1 MKRNSLRLRNKL
13 IALFW
18 ALLLAAISSCSST
31 KSEQG
36 GERAGDAATPLA
48 SPDKSISVQFRLSDD
63 KRAFYSISRNDSV
76 VLQDSKLGVEME
88 DADFTQG
95 LVLESVSG
103 VEQVRDSYEMLNAK
117 RRYNTY
123 TANKQTFHLR
133 NEAGQKVDIIF
144 QVSDDGV
151 AFRYYFP
158 GESTDKKKI
167 SKEITSFKLPE
178 GAKAW
183 LQPMSDAKTGWEKT
197 NPSYEEHY
205 QKDIAVGTPSPIK
218 AGWVFP
224 ALFRSG
230 STWLLV
236 TESAS
241 YGDYCGSR
249 LHAESPG
256 GEYSIDFPQEEE
268 KYPGEVLNPESAL
281 PWFTPWRIVA
291 VGSLKTIAESTLGT
305 DLAKPAVTM
314 DQSFIKPGKASWSWV
329 ILKDDS
335 TVYNVQ
341 KRFIDYAAD
350 MNWSYCL
357 IDADWDRKIGYE
369 KIKELADY
377 AKTKN
382 VGLVLWYNSAG
393 PWNTAPYTPRD
404 KMLTREVRQQEFAR
418 LQQMGIKGVKVDFF
432 GGDGQSVMQYYID
445 ILNDAAAH
453 KLLVNFHG
461 CTLPRGW
468 QRTYPNLMTME
479 SIKGMEFITFEQR
492 NADEAATHN
501 TMLPFTRNAFDPMD
515 FTPVNLS
522 GVPNINRRTTVGHEL
537 ALSVLFLSGIQHY
550 ADTPQGMQTVP
561 PYVKDFMRQ
570 VPVVWDDSRFVDGF
584 PGKLAVIARKAGDRW
599 YVAGINGEN
608 TEKKVQLD
616 LSFISQTKG
625 QYITDGKEKASFQNN
640 TVDLSASRTQ
650 EVTLKPN
657 GGFVMVF

>member
-1 MKRNSLRLRNKL
+1 MQKKNSMYRPEYKVLV
-13 IALFW
+13 W
-18 ALLLAAISSCSST
+18 AFLLMGVFACSSS
-31 KSEQG
+31 KSEQTETG
-36 GERAGDAATPLA
+36 TGTAEAALT
-48 SPDKSISVQFRLSDD
+48 SPDKSISVKFSVSDE
-63 KRAFYSISRNDSV
+63 KQAFYSISRRDTV
-76 VLQDSKLGVEME
+76 VLQDSKLGVVMA

-103 VEQVRDSYEMLNAK
+103 VEQVQDSYEMLNAK
-117 RRYNTY
+117 RRNNTY
-123 TANKQTFHLR
+123 KANKQTYHLR
-133 NEAGQKVDIIF
+133 NATGQKVDIIF

-178 GAKAW
+178 GTKAW
-183 LQPMSDAKTGWEKT
+183 LQPMSDAKTGWEQT
-197 NPSYEEHY
+197 NPSYEEY
-205 QKDIAVGTPSPIK
+205 YEKEIAVGTPSPIK

-230 STWLLV
+230 GTWLLV

-241 YGDYCGSR
+241 YGDYCASR

-256 GEYSIDFPQEEE
+256 GEYSIDFPQEQE
-268 KYPGEVLNPESAL
+268 KYPGEVLNPESTL
-281 PWFTPWRIVA
+281 PWFTPWRMVA
-291 VGSLKTIAESTLGT
+291 IGSLKTIAESTLGT
-305 DLAKPAVTM
+305 DLAKPAVAT
-314 DQSFIKPGKASWSWV
+314 DQSYIKPGKASWSWV

-341 KRFIDYAAD
+341 KRFIDYAAN

-369 KIKELADY
+369 KMQELADY

-382 VGLVLWYNSAG
+382 VGLLLWYNSAG

-404 KMLTREVRQQEFAR
+404 KMLTRKVRQLEFAR
-418 LQQMGIKGVKVDFF
+418 LQKMGIKGVKVDFF

-453 KLLVNFHG
+453 QLLVNFHG

-492 NADEAATHN
+492 NADEAPAHT

-522 GVPNINRRTTVGHEL
+522 GVPRINRRTTVGHEL
-537 ALSVLFLSGIQHY
+537 ALSVVFLSGIQHY
-550 ADTPQGMQTVP
+550 ADTPQGMKTVP
-561 PYVKDFMRQ
+561 AYVKDFMRQ
-570 VPVVWDDSRFVDGF
+570 VPAVWDDSRFVDGY

-608 TEKKVQLD
+608 SEKKLQLD
-616 LSFISQTKG
+616 LSFIKKTKG
-625 QYITDGKEKASFQNN
+625 EFITDGKEKASFQNN
-640 TVDLSASRTQ
+640 TVDLSANKTQ
-650 EVTLKPN
+650 EVILKPN